1 MGAGVAGDTDGLA
14 VLPAAQARLRAV
26 RPDRNQASAG
36 FFVYGSKISATPND
50 RFFAVQGCAQICAM
64 SDAPQLLIVADDSAP
79 WTDAVMSLASP
90 LRRAVIVAP
99 DAEIE
104 TAAVEVLV
112 GAPPDLTAIIPRCPQ
127 LRWVQSTW
135 AGIDAIAHFASEAL
149 HITPL
154 RGVFGPAMTEYMMGW
169 LLAIERNVISRASH
183 TQWKPSLEPRM
194 TGKRLGI
201 MGTGDIG
208 TAIALAA
215 RSFGVEVFGLNSDGR
230 AVEGFNICCASA
242 DRLVFAE
249 GLDYLVSVLPQ
260 TSQTDNLIDHELLM
274 RLNPGAI
281 VINAGRGNAVVEAD
295 LIASLN
301 TGHLRAAVLDVFRVE
316 PLPPND
322 PLWSTP
328 RVHITSHTAG
338 PTPDEAVAEVF
349 ERNLK
354 LYLAGEPLTDAV
366 RAGRG
371 Y

>member
-1 MGAGVAGDTDGLA
+1 
-14 VLPAAQARLRAV
+14 
-26 RPDRNQASAG
+26 
-36 FFVYGSKISATPND
+36 
-50 RFFAVQGCAQICAM
+50 M
-64 SDAPQLLIVADDSAP
+64 SDAPQLLIVSDDSAP

-90 LRRAVIVAP
+90 HRRTLVVSP
-99 DAEIE
+99 DAQVE
-104 TAAVEVLV
+104 TSAVEVLV

-154 RGVFGPAMTEYMMGW
+154 KGVFGPAMTEYVMGW
-169 LLAIERNVISRASH
+169 LLAIERDVISRASH
-183 TQWKPSLEPRM
+183 TQWTPSLEPRI
-194 TGKRLGI
+194 TGKRIGI
-201 MGTGDIG
+201 MGTGGIG

-215 RSFGVEVFGLNSDGR
+215 KSFGVEVFGLNSDGR
-230 AVEGFNICCASA
+230 AAEGFNTCYPSA
-242 DRLVFAE
+242 DRLAFAE

-260 TSQTDNLIDHELLM
+260 TAQTDSLIDHELLM
-274 RLNPGAI
+274 RLNEGAI

-295 LIASLN
+295 LIASLDA
-301 TGHLRAAVLDVFRVE
+301 GHLRAAVLDVFRVE
-316 PLPPND
+316 PLPPDD

-328 RVHITSHTAG
+328 GVHVTSHTAG

-354 LYLAGEPLTDAV
+354 RYIAGQPLTDAV

>member
-1 MGAGVAGDTDGLA
+1 
-14 VLPAAQARLRAV
+14 
-26 RPDRNQASAG
+26 
-36 FFVYGSKISATPND
+36 
-50 RFFAVQGCAQICAM
+50 M

-79 WTDAVMSLASP
+79 WADAVMSLASP
-90 LRRAVIVAP
+90 HRRTVVLAP

-104 TAAVEVLV
+104 TSAVEVVV
-112 GAPPDLTAIIPRCPQ
+112 GAPPDLAAIIPRCPQ

-154 RGVFGPAMTEYMMGW
+154 KGVFGPAMTEYVMGW
-169 LLAIERNVISRASH
+169 LLAIERDVISRASH
-183 TQWKPSLEPRM
+183 TQWTPSLEPRIA
-194 TGKRLGI
+194 GKRLGI
-201 MGTGDIG
+201 MGTGGIG

-215 RSFGVEVFGLNSDGR
+215 RAFGLEVIGLNSDGR
-230 AVEGFNICCASA
+230 AVESFTACYPSA
-242 DRLVFAE
+242 DRLAFAE

-260 TSQTDNLIDHELLM
+260 TAQTDNLIDHEVLM
-274 RLNPGAI
+274 RLNAEAI
-281 VINAGRGNAVVEAD
+281 VINAGRENAVVEAD

-301 TGHLRAAVLDVFRVE
+301 ARHLRAAVLDVFRVE
-316 PLPPND
+316 PLPAD
-322 PLWSTP
+322 DRLWSTP

-354 LYLAGEPLTDAV
+354 RYIAGQPLTDAV

>member
-1 MGAGVAGDTDGLA
+1 
-14 VLPAAQARLRAV
+14 
-26 RPDRNQASAG
+26 
-36 FFVYGSKISATPND
+36 
-50 RFFAVQGCAQICAM
+50 M

-79 WTDAVMSLASP
+79 WADAVMSLASP
-90 LRRAVIVAP
+90 HRRTVVLAP

-104 TAAVEVLV
+104 TSAVEVVV
-112 GAPPDLTAIIPRCPQ
+112 GAPPDLAAIIPRCPE

-154 RGVFGPAMTEYMMGW
+154 KGVFGPAMTEYVMGW
-169 LLAIERNVISRASH
+169 LLAIERDVISRASH
-183 TQWKPSLEPRM
+183 TQWTPSLEPRIA
-194 TGKRLGI
+194 GKRLGI
-201 MGTGDIG
+201 MGTGGIG

-215 RSFGVEVFGLNSDGR
+215 RAFGLEVIGLNSDGR
-230 AVEGFNICCASA
+230 AVESFTACYPSA
-242 DRLVFAE
+242 DRLAFAE

-260 TSQTDNLIDHELLM
+260 TAQTDNLIDHEVLM
-274 RLNPGAI
+274 RLNAEAI

-301 TGHLRAAVLDVFRVE
+301 ARHLRAAVLDVFRVE
-316 PLPPND
+316 PLPAD
-322 PLWSTP
+322 DRLWSTP
-328 RVHITSHTAG
+328 GVHSTSHTAG

-354 LYLAGEPLTDAV
+354 RYIAGQPLTDAV
-366 RAGRG
+366 RAGRS

>member
-1 MGAGVAGDTDGLA
+1 
-14 VLPAAQARLRAV
+14 
-26 RPDRNQASAG
+26 
-36 FFVYGSKISATPND
+36 
-50 RFFAVQGCAQICAM
+50 M
-64 SDAPQLLIVADDSAP
+64 SDALQLLIVAADSAP

-90 LRRAVIVAP
+90 HRRTVVVAP

-104 TAAVEVLV
+104 TSAVEVLV
-112 GAPPDLTAIIPRCPQ
+112 GAPPDLAANISRCPQ

-135 AGIDAIAHFASEAL
+135 AGIDAIAHFASEKL

-154 RGVFGPAMTEYMMGW
+154 KGVFGPAMTEYVMGW
-169 LLAIERNVISRASH
+169 LLAIERDVISRASH
-183 TQWKPSLEPRM
+183 THWTPSLEPRIA
-194 TGKRLGI
+194 GKRLGI
-201 MGTGDIG
+201 MGTGGIG
-208 TAIALAA
+208 TAIAVAA
-215 RSFGVEVFGLNSDGR
+215 KSFGLEVIGLNSDGR
-230 AVEGFNICCASA
+230 AVDGFTACYRSA
-242 DRLVFAE
+242 DRLAFAE

-274 RLNPGAI
+274 RLNSRAI

-301 TGHLRAAVLDVFRVE
+301 AGHLKAAVLDVFRAE
-316 PLPPND
+316 PLPADD

-328 RVHITSHTAG
+328 GVHITSHTAG

-354 LYLAGEPLTDAV
+354 QYIAGEPLTDAV